1 MTDTPAGAARTAPA
15 AVGWIG
21 TGRMGLAL
29 ATRVARAGFDLA
41 ATNRTRAK
49 AEPLTGHG
57 VTIVDSPADLASRD
71 VVVTMLSDGPAVREA
86 LLGDGGLFAHG
97 SGPGV
102 VVDSSSIS
110 IDDSV
115 ALRKELTARGSEL
128 IAAPISGNPK
138 VVASG
143 RAAVVASGPR
153 AAFDAVEPV
162 LAAFGTS
169 VTWVGET
176 EEARTV
182 KIAHNLVLG
191 IVTQALAETAVF
203 AERSG
208 VPRSA
213 YLAFLNDSVMGS
225 VFTRYKTPALVTLD
239 LTPTF
244 TSTLL
249 RKDLD
254 LGLSG
259 AADLGVSLPLT
270 SATRA
275 LVDRLVRAGRT
286 ELDFAEL
293 LVLAAEDAGYRVE
306 PEPGPV
312 DDGLSPV
319 DGLGAGGGARSTGPR

>member
-1 MTDTPAGAARTAPA
+1 
-15 AVGWIG
+15 
-21 TGRMGLAL
+21 MGLAL

-49 AEPLTGHG
+49 AEPLAEHG
-57 VTIVDSPADLASRD
+57 VTVVDAPADLAGRD

-86 LLGDGGLFAHG
+86 LFGEGGLFSAG
-97 SGPGV
+97 RGPRL
-102 VVDSSSIS
+102 VVDSSSIA

-115 ALRKELTARGSEL
+115 SLRKELAAHGSDL
-128 IAAPISGNPK
+128 VAAPISGNPK

-153 AAFDAVEPV
+153 AAYSAVEPV
-162 LAAFGTS
+162 LATFGTS
-169 VTWVGET
+169 ATWVGEA

-191 IVTQALAETAVF
+191 MVIQALAETAVF

-225 VFTRYKTPALVTLD
+225 VFSRYKTPALVNLD
-239 LTPTF
+239 LKPTF

-259 AADLGVSLPLT
+259 AAALGVSLPLT
-270 SATRA
+270 AATRA
-275 LVDRLVRAGRT
+275 QVDRLVQAGRT

-293 LVLAAEDAGYRVE
+293 VVLAAEDAGYVIEAEVE
-306 PEPGPV
+306 PAGDGLTAV
-312 DDGLSPV
+312 DD
-319 DGLGAGGGARSTGPR
+319 LGREAG